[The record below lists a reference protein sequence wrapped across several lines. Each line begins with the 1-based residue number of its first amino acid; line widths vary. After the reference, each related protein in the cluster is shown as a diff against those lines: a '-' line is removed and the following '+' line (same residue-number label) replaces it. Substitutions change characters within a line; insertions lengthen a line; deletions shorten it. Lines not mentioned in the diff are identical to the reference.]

1 MATNRWLAT
10 GNFFTTYKE
19 EQRIFLTHL
28 DRAVFACFIA
38 LLYVW
43 PLFIQLD
50 NKTMLVIDNI
60 LIAMVAILGLNLV
73 TGFAGLISIGHAA
86 FVGIGAYT
94 AALCAS
100 SLGTS
105 HVFMTHW
112 WPVVIVFSGL
122 VGAGFGAFVGLPA
135 LRLKHLY
142 LAIATLSF
150 QMIFEWTIQF
160 MGLFNQGQTMPLD
173 RVYWFTGEVGR
184 NNHYLFWYFVSLT
197 VVVGL
202 GLGVR
207 NLLRTRYGRCLVAVR
222 DNDRA
227 ADAMGMHPGF
237 TKVYAFALAGFFAG
251 VAGAL
256 HAYLY
261 RGAGFDSFTLHHS
274 ITYLAMAIVGG
285 LGTLSGSFWGPA
297 AIVML
302 ELQVDHLSEWLK
314 TSDLL
319 PAGMNLATALRPLS
333 FGLVIV
339 LFLMFEPR
347 GIANWWRIAR
357 SYLKL
362 WPFRY

>member
-28 DRAVFACFIA
+28 DRTIFVLFIA
-38 LLYVW
+38 ALYVW
-43 PLFIQLD
+43 PFFFEMS
-50 NKTMLVIDNI
+50 NKNMLVVDNI
-60 LIAMVAILGLNLV
+60 LVAMVAILGLNLV

-86 FVGIGAYT
+86 FVGVGAYT
-94 AALCAS
+94 AALFAS
-100 SLGTS
+100 ALGES
-105 HVFMTHW
+105 HGFITQA
-112 WPVVIVFSGL
+112 WPLVILLSGC
-122 VGAGFGAFVGLPA
+122 VGAAFGAFVGLPA

-142 LAIATLSF
+142 LAIGTLSF
-150 QMIFEWTIQF
+150 QMIFEWTIQV
-160 MGLFNQGQTMPLD
+160 MTLFNQGQTMPLG
-173 RVYWFTGEVGR
+173 RVYWLTGKVGR
-184 NNHYLFWYFVSLT
+184 SEHYEFWYFVALTT
-197 VVVGL
+197 VVICGL
-202 GLGVR
+202 AVR
-207 NLLRTRYGRCLVAVR
+207 NLLRTRHGRCLVAVR

-227 ADAMGMHPGF
+227 ADAMGMHPGL

-261 RGAGFDSFTLHHS
+261 RGAGFESFTLHHS

-302 ELQVDHLSEWLK
+302 DLQMENFSEWVK
-314 TSDLL
+314 NSDFL
-319 PAGMNLATALRPLS
+319 PATMNLATALRPLS

-347 GIANWWRIAR
+347 GIANWWRITK